1 MKKVVVV
8 FGATDGLGK
17 AVAQILAAAHT
28 VVVVGKNVEKTQ
40 RVSTELGV
48 KGLVA
53 DVTQAQMVQ
62 SVVEAVAKEG
72 RIDCLINCAGI
83 WIQGPLES
91 NKPEDIQAVMEVNVF
106 GTIFACRAAIPVLK
120 AQGSGR
126 IINVSSQAGLLPK
139 PERTVYNAS
148 KWAVTGFTRSLALEL
163 APFNISVSGFYP
175 ASIKT
180 DLFKK
185 GGVPK
190 DVSKAMSVEACAK
203 ELAHLVEVDDALLV
217 TDYAIKSIES

>member
-1 MKKVVVV
+1 MVVV

-17 AVAQILAAAHT
+17 AVARVLTSAHT
-28 VVVVGKNVEKTQ
+28 VVIVGKDAEKT
-40 RVSTELGV
+40 RSVSAELGV
-48 KGLVA
+48 RGLVA
-53 DVTQAQMVQ
+53 DVTQAQVVQ
-62 SVVEAVAKEG
+62 SAVDAVAEDG
-72 RIDCLINCAGI
+72 RIDCVINCAGI

-91 NKPEDIQAVMEVNVF
+91 NDPKDIQAVIEANVL
-106 GTIFACRAAIPVLK
+106 GTILPCRAVIPVLK

-185 GGVPK
+185 GGVAK
-190 DVSKAMSVEACAK
+190 DLSKAMSVDACAK
-203 ELAHLVEVDDALLV
+203 ELAHLVEVEDELLV
-217 TDYAIKSIES
+217 TDYVIKSIES